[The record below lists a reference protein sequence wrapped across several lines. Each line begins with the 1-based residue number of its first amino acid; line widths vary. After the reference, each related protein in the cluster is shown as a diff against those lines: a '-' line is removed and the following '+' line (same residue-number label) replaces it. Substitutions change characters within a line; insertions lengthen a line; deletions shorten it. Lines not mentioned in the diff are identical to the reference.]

1 MLTYSIDGAVPS
13 TLYEQ
18 LYRCIKNDILSG
30 VIASGDKLPSKRS
43 LAKNLCIS
51 TITVEHAYGM
61 LMEEGY
67 IYSLPKK
74 GYYAADVISR
84 TEISRS
90 CARFDAPLGAPSSQ
104 DLSSS
109 LQDSEK
115 DPRYFADFVS
125 NGTNPDTFPFSTWV
139 RLLRETI
146 HDRRSELMIHSPS
159 GGIRELREAI
169 CQYLYQFRGMK
180 VTPEQVVVGAGTEY
194 LYGLL
199 IQLLGRSRRFAVEN
213 PGYRKIPMIYEKN
226 GVSCSYIPLDAH
238 GVRIDALTESGA
250 DILHI
255 SPSHHFPTGIITP
268 VSRRHELLNWAA
280 ASEHRY
286 IIEDDYDSEFRLGG
300 RPLPT
305 LQSIDT
311 IEKVIYINTFTKS
324 LSSTIRIS
332 YMILPPHLMRR
343 FQKELGFYSCTVS
356 NFEQYTLTR
365 FLSEGYFEKHINR
378 MRKYYRNQRNAI
390 LDCIKK
396 HPSSADIQ
404 ITEESAGP
412 HFLIHFPSALSD
424 EEIVRRA
431 ADAGIRISAL
441 SQYDHRTP
449 AADARGTSG
458 MHSAYDRYDRRDT
471 RGASDTEDRDAEAS
485 AVHTLIVNYSG
496 LRPEIIPEAADLL
509 IRSIVIQRGDE
520 SITETQE
527 SLCRTPTGADS
538 MSNSSADKTGFSAA
552 ENTLSDR
559 PSKPSKGKHPI
570 VGSLLL
576 LLSGCISLFDFL
588 STGF

>member
-1 MLTYSIDGAVPS
+1 
-13 TLYEQ
+13 
-18 LYRCIKNDILSG
+18 
-30 VIASGDKLPSKRS
+30 
-43 LAKNLCIS
+43 
-51 TITVEHAYGM
+51 
-61 LMEEGY
+61 
-67 IYSLPKK
+67 
-74 GYYAADVISR
+74 
-84 TEISRS
+84 
-90 CARFDAPLGAPSSQ
+90 
-104 DLSSS
+104 
-109 LQDSEK
+109 
-115 DPRYFADFVS
+115 
-125 NGTNPDTFPFSTWV
+125 
-139 RLLRETI
+139 
-146 HDRRSELMIHSPS
+146 MIHSPS

-390 LDCIKK
+390 LDCIKSI
-396 HPSSADIQ
+396 P
-404 ITEESAGP
+404 P
-412 HFLIHFPSALSD
+412 PLIFRL
-424 EEIVRRA
+424 
-431 ADAGIRISAL
+431 
-441 SQYDHRTP
+441 QKKTP
-449 AADARGTSG
+449 
-458 MHSAYDRYDRRDT
+458 
-471 RGASDTEDRDAEAS
+471 
-485 AVHTLIVNYSG
+485 
-496 LRPEIIPEAADLL
+496 
-509 IRSIVIQRGDE
+509 
-520 SITETQE
+520 
-527 SLCRTPTGADS
+527 
-538 MSNSSADKTGFSAA
+538 
-552 ENTLSDR
+552 
-559 PSKPSKGKHPI
+559 
-570 VGSLLL
+570 
-576 LLSGCISLFDFL
+576 DFI
-588 STGF
+588 F